1 MQAERVA
8 IIAVGTELLDG
19 GRVDTNGPWLSA
31 RLRAL
36 GFRVVGRLVV
46 PDDVSAIQAGLA
58 FFRDR
63 ADVVIV
69 TGGLGPTH
77 DDVTREAV
85 AGWLGRAVVEDAD
98 WRRRMEADLGVRGVS
113 LPPIVFRMAQVVEGA
128 EVLPN
133 PVGAAPGQWI
143 EAGDRVY
150 VLLPG
155 PPPELQGVY
164 QAHLEERLRR
174 RGPQTPPKSVLL
186 RTSGVPES
194 RIAERVQAVLDRSD
208 VAWSILPGPARVDLE
223 VRWVGPGDES
233 VWRQLLERLRQALGD
248 DLYAEGDVAIEQV
261 VGQRLRERHQT
272 LATAESCTGGLL
284 GHRITNVPGS
294 SDYYLRGY
302 VAYSNEAKVDLLGV
316 DPEAIRRHGA
326 VSEPVAR
333 QMAEG
338 ARRRGGTDWAVA
350 ITGIAGPTGGTPEKP
365 VGTVHI
371 AVAGPDGTTHQRFQF
386 RGTRELIKEQ
396 SVQTALDLLRRRLSD
411 RQMGR

>member
-1 MQAERVA
+1 MQTLRVA
-8 IIAVGTELLDG
+8 IITGGTELLDG

-31 RLRAL
+31 RLRAMGL
-36 GFRVVGRLVV
+36 SVVGRLVV
-46 PDDVSAIQAGLA
+46 PDDVPAIQAGLT

-63 ADVVIV
+63 ADVIIV

-85 AGWLGRAVVEDAD
+85 AGWLGRAVVEDVE
-98 WRRRMEADLGVRGVS
+98 WRRRMEADIAARGVS
-113 LPPIVFRMAQVVEGA
+113 LPPMVFRMAQVVEGA

-133 PVGAAPGQWI
+133 PVGAAPGEWI
-143 EAGDRVY
+143 EVEGRVY

-164 QAHLEERLRR
+164 EAHLEARLRR
-174 RGPQTPPKSVLL
+174 RVTHPPPRRVLL

-194 RIAERVQAVLDRSD
+194 RIAERVQALLDRSD
-208 VAWSILPGPARVDLE
+208 VTWSILPGPARVDLE
-223 VRWVGPGDES
+223 IRWTGSDDES
-233 VWRQLLERLRQALGD
+233 AWRRLLERLRQVLGD
-248 DLYAEGDVAIEQV
+248 DLYAEGDVSIEEV
-261 VGQRLRERHQT
+261 VGQRLRDRGQT

-284 GHRITNVPGS
+284 GHRITNVAGS
-294 SDYYLRGY
+294 SAYYMRGY
-302 VAYSNEAKVDLLGV
+302 VAYSNAAKVDLLGV
-316 DPEAIRRHGA
+316 DPEAIRRYGA

-338 ARRRGGTDWAVA
+338 ARQRAGTDWAVA

-371 AVAGPDGTTHQRFQF
+371 AVAGPDGTTHRRFQF

-396 SVQTALDLLRRRLSD
+396 SVQMALDLLRRRLGTETGS
-411 RQMGR
+411 

>member
-1 MQAERVA
+1 MQAGRVA

-36 GFRVVGRLVV
+36 GFTVVGRLVV
-46 PDDVSAIQAGLA
+46 PDDVPAIQEGLA

-63 ADVVIV
+63 ADVIIV

-98 WRRRMEADLGVRGVS
+98 WRRRMEADIAARGIS
-113 LPPIVFRMAQVVEGA
+113 LPPMVFRMAQVVEGA

-133 PVGAAPGQWI
+133 SVGAAPGQWI

-155 PPPELQGVY
+155 PPPELQGIY

-174 RGPQTPPKSVLL
+174 LAPPVPPRSVLL

-194 RIAERVQAVLDRSD
+194 RIAERVQAILDRSD
-208 VAWSILPGPARVDLE
+208 VTWSILPGPARVDLE
-223 VRWVGPGDES
+223 VRWTGPDDEAA
-233 VWRQLLERLRQALGD
+233 WHQLLKRLRQALGE
-248 DLYAEGDVAIEQV
+248 DLYAEGDIPIEAV
-261 VGQRLRERHQT
+261 VGQRLRDRRQT

-284 GHRITNVPGS
+284 GHRITNVSGS
-294 SDYYLRGY
+294 SAYYMRGY

-316 DPEAIRRHGA
+316 DPEAIRQYGA

-338 ARRRGGTDWAVA
+338 ARRRAGTDWAVA

-371 AVAGPDGTTHQRFQF
+371 AVAGPDGMTHRRFQF

-396 SVQTALDLLRRRLSD
+396 SVQMALDLLRRRLIGS
-411 RQMGR
+411 GE

>member
-1 MQAERVA
+1 MQAKRVA

-36 GFRVVGRLVV
+36 GFTVVGRLVV

-63 ADVVIV
+63 ADVLIV

-98 WRRRMEADLGVRGVS
+98 WRRRMEADLAARGLS
-113 LPPIVFRMAQVVEGA
+113 LPPMVFRMAQVVEGA

-143 EAGDRVY
+143 EVGGHVY
-150 VLLPG
+150 ILLPG
-155 PPPELQGVY
+155 PPPELQGIY

-174 RGPQTPPKSVLL
+174 RAPQPPPKSVLL

-194 RIAERVQAVLDRSD
+194 RIAERVQAILDRSD

-223 VRWVGPGDES
+223 VRWTGPGDES
-233 VWRQLLERLRQALGD
+233 VWEQLLERLRQALGE
-248 DLYAEGDVAIEQV
+248 DLYAEGDVSIEAV
-261 VGQRLRERHQT
+261 VGQRLRDRRQT

-294 SDYYLRGY
+294 SDYYMRGY

-316 DPEAIRRHGA
+316 DPEAIRQYGA

-338 ARRRGGTDWAVA
+338 ARRRAGTDWAVA

-371 AVAGPDGTTHQRFQF
+371 AVAGPDGTTHRRFQF

-396 SVQTALDLLRRRLSD
+396 SAQMALDLLRRRLVAS
-411 RQMGR
+411 GE

>member
-1 MQAERVA
+1 MPASRVA
-8 IIAVGTELLDG
+8 IVAVGTELLDG

-36 GFRVVGRLVV
+36 GFTVAGRLIV
-46 PDDVSAIQAGLA
+46 PDDVTAIQEGLT

-63 ADVVIV
+63 ADVLIV

-98 WRRRMEADLGVRGVS
+98 WRRRMEADIAARGIS
-113 LPPIVFRMAQVVEGA
+113 LPPMVFRMAQVVEGA

-143 EAGDRVY
+143 EAGDRIC

-155 PPPELQGVY
+155 PPAELQGIY
-164 QAHLEERLRR
+164 QAHLEARLRR
-174 RGPQTPPKSVLL
+174 LVAQPPLRVVLL

-194 RIAERVQAVLDRSD
+194 RIAERVQALLDRSD
-208 VAWSILPGPARVDLE
+208 VTWSILPGPARVDLE
-223 VRWVGPGDES
+223 VRWTGPSDEPA
-233 VWRQLLERLRQALGD
+233 WRHLLERLRQALGD
-248 DLYAEGDVAIEQV
+248 DLYAEGDIPIEQV
-261 VGQRLRERHQT
+261 VGQRLRDRRQT

-294 SDYYLRGY
+294 SEYFLRGY

-316 DPEAIRRHGA
+316 DPEAIRQYGA
-326 VSEPVAR
+326 VSEPVVR

-338 ARRRGGTDWAVA
+338 ARRRAGTDWAVA
-350 ITGIAGPTGGTPEKP
+350 ITGIAGPTGGTPQKP

-371 AVAGPDGTTHQRFQF
+371 AVAGPDGTTHRCFQF

-396 SVQTALDLLRRRLSD
+396 SVQMALDLLRRRL
-411 RQMGR
+411 